1 MNHPTVSSTYGLMAE
16 FENPEDLLAAA
27 HKTHSAGFRRIDA
40 FSPVPVHG
48 LAAAIGFHR
57 TNLPVLTFVCGLL
70 GAVCGYGL
78 QYWIHVIDYPINVGG
93 RPLHSGPSF
102 ISCYLRVDD
111 SVRRNRNFPGPVDRQ
126 PAAHALS
133 PGFQR
138 TGVCPRH
145 PGPVFP
151 LHRVRRSA
159 VRRRRDA
166 LFSSVSQ
173 PGEYLQCRF
182 LTDADSQP

>member
-102 ISCYLRVDD
+102 IPVTFELTILFAGIGTFLGLWIA
-111 SVRRNRNFPGPVDRQ
+111 NRLPMPY
-126 PAAHALS
+126 H
-133 PGFQR
+133 
-138 TGVCPRH
+138 
-145 PGPVFP
+145 PVFNVP
-151 LHRVRRSA
+151 EFARATQDRFFLCIESADPQFDTDETRS
-159 VRRRRDA
+159 
-166 LFSSVSQ
+166 F
-173 PGEYLQCRF
+173 LQS
-182 LTDADSQP
+182 LNPVNISNVDS

>member
-1 MNHPTVSSTYGLMAE
+1 MDHPTVSSTYGLMAE

-102 ISCYLRVDD
+102 IPVTFELTILFAGIGTFLGLWIA
-111 SVRRNRNFPGPVDRQ
+111 NRLPMPY
-126 PAAHALS
+126 H
-133 PGFQR
+133 
-138 TGVCPRH
+138 
-145 PGPVFP
+145 PVFNVP
-151 LHRVRRSA
+151 EFARATQDRFFLCIESTDPQFDAAETRS
-159 VRRRRDA
+159 
-166 LFSSVSQ
+166 F
-173 PGEYLQCRF
+173 LQS
-182 LTDADSQP
+182 LNPVKISNVDP

>member
-102 ISCYLRVDD
+102 IPVTFELTILFAGIGTFLGLWIA
-111 SVRRNRNFPGPVDRQ
+111 NRLPMPY
-126 PAAHALS
+126 H
-133 PGFQR
+133 
-138 TGVCPRH
+138 
-145 PGPVFP
+145 PVFNVP
-151 LHRVRRSA
+151 EFARATQDRFFLCIESADPQFHADETRS
-159 VRRRRDA
+159 
-166 LFSSVSQ
+166 F
-173 PGEYLQCRF
+173 LQS
-182 LTDADSQP
+182 LNPVNISNVDS